1 MSQIVAVSR
10 RKQIYYIFFTVKN
23 QLNFNYR
30 SKILILQII
39 EQQMKIFTCEQI
51 KEIDEVTIR
60 TEPVS
65 SFDLMER
72 AAGQLLLWYMKAFDR
87 SRRVLVFVGP
97 GNNGG
102 DGLAL
107 ARMLA
112 LNRYNVGV
120 YYPVVSEKTSPEWKL
135 NHQKL
140 RQETNVPFIS
150 VSRMDQIPGF
160 RPDDVLV
167 DSIFGSGLTRPAEEL
182 ASDLIRLI
190 NQTGCTI
197 VSIDVP
203 SGLFGE
209 DNGKN
214 DPHSIVM
221 ADYTLT
227 FQFPRLSFM
236 FAENAKYTG
245 EWIVLPIGLSSKAI
259 NDTETPYS
267 FVQADAL
274 ATSLKVRKR
283 FDHKGIYGHGMLIA
297 GSRGKMGAAVL
308 GAKAA
313 LKTGIGLLTCHVP
326 GTGNQIMQTCVP
338 EAMSQSDISTGVISE
353 IPGTDQFDAIG
364 IGPGIGT
371 DPLTQKAFQ
380 SVLLNRSIPV
390 VIDADGLNILGSNNK
405 WLSVL
410 PEKTVLTP
418 HLKEFE
424 RMAGKSENGY
434 MRLEKQIRFS
444 AKYNCVVVLKS
455 ALTSVSTPDGRVSF
469 NSTGNP
475 GMATAGSGDVLTGM
489 ILALLAQGYS
499 PENAAVIAVYL
510 HGLAGDIAAE
520 KTSFESLIASD
531 IIENIGNAFRHLK
544 ASV

>member
-1 MSQIVAVSR
+1 
-10 RKQIYYIFFTVKN
+10 
-23 QLNFNYR
+23 
-30 SKILILQII
+30 
-39 EQQMKIFTCEQI
+39 MKIFTCAQI
-51 KEIDEVTIR
+51 KEIDEITIR
-60 TEPVS
+60 TEPIS
-65 SFDLMER
+65 SFNLMER
-72 AAGQLLLWYMKAFDR
+72 AAGQLLLWYLKTFDR
-87 SRRVLVFVGP
+87 ARRVLVFVGP

-120 YYPVVSEKTSPEWKL
+120 YYLVISERTSPEWKL

-150 VSRMDQIPGF
+150 ISRRDQIPDF

-167 DSIFGSGLTRPAEEL
+167 DAVFGSGLTRPAGGL
-182 ASDLIRLI
+182 ASDIIRLI
-190 NQTGCTI
+190 NQTGCTV
-197 VSIDVP
+197 VSIDIP

-209 DNGKN
+209 DNGQN
-214 DPHSIVM
+214 DPESIIM

-245 EWIVLPIGLSSKAI
+245 EWIVLPIGLSNSAI
-259 NDTETPYS
+259 NNTETPYS

-274 ATSLKVRKR
+274 STSLKIRKR

-297 GSRGKMGAAVL
+297 GSGGKMGAAVL
-308 GAKAA
+308 GARAA
-313 LKTGIGLLTCHVP
+313 LRTGIGLLTCHVP
-326 GTGNQIMQTCVP
+326 GAGNQIIQTCVP
-338 EAMSQSDISTGVISE
+338 EAMSQPDSNNEIISE
-353 IPGTDQFDAIG
+353 IPGITLFDAIG

-371 DPLTQKAFQ
+371 DPVTQKAFQ
-380 SVLLNRSIPV
+380 SVLLNRSVPI
-390 VIDADGLNILGSNNK
+390 VIDADGLNILGLNDK

-424 RMAGKSENGY
+424 RMAGKSDNGY
-434 MRLEKQIRFS
+434 MRLKNQISFS
-444 AKYNCVVVLKS
+444 AKYNCIVVLKS
-455 ALTSVSTPDGRVSF
+455 AFTSVSSPDGRVSF

-499 PENAAVIAVYL
+499 PENAAVIGVYL

-520 KTSFESLIASD
+520 KDSPDSIIASD
-531 IIENIGNAFRHLK
+531 IIENIGNAFKQLK
-544 ASV
+544 GSF

>member
-1 MSQIVAVSR
+1 
-10 RKQIYYIFFTVKN
+10 
-23 QLNFNYR
+23 
-30 SKILILQII
+30 
-39 EQQMKIFTCEQI
+39 MKIFTCAQI
-51 KEIDEVTIR
+51 KEIDEITIR
-60 TEPVS
+60 TEPIS
-65 SFDLMER
+65 SFNLMER
-72 AAGQLLLWYMKAFDR
+72 AAGQLLLWYLKTFDR
-87 SRRVLVFVGP
+87 ARRVLVFVGP

-120 YYPVVSEKTSPEWKL
+120 YYLVISERTSPEWKL

-150 VSRMDQIPGF
+150 ISRRDQIPDF

-167 DSIFGSGLTRPAEEL
+167 DAVFGSGLTRPAGGL
-182 ASDLIRLI
+182 ASDIIRLI
-190 NQTGCTI
+190 NQTGCTV
-197 VSIDVP
+197 VSIDIP

-209 DNGKN
+209 DNGQN
-214 DPHSIVM
+214 DPESIIM

-245 EWIVLPIGLSSKAI
+245 EWIVLPIGLSNSAI
-259 NDTETPYS
+259 NNTETPYS
-267 FVQADAL
+267 FVQADTL
-274 ATSLKVRKR
+274 STSLKIRKR

-297 GSRGKMGAAVL
+297 GSGGKMGAAVL
-308 GAKAA
+308 GARAA
-313 LKTGIGLLTCHVP
+313 MRTGIGLLTCHVP
-326 GTGNQIMQTCVP
+326 GAGNQIIQTCVP
-338 EAMSQSDISTGVISE
+338 EAMSQPDSNSEIISE
-353 IPGTDQFDAIG
+353 IPGITLFDAIG

-371 DPLTQKAFQ
+371 DPVTQKAFQ
-380 SVLLNRSIPV
+380 SVLLNRSVPI
-390 VIDADGLNILGSNNK
+390 VIDADGLNILGLNDK

-424 RMAGKSENGY
+424 RMAGKSDNGY
-434 MRLEKQIRFS
+434 MRLKNQISFS
-444 AKYNCVVVLKS
+444 AKYNCIVVLKS
-455 ALTSVSTPDGRVSF
+455 AFTSVSSPDGRVSF

-499 PENAAVIAVYL
+499 PENAAVIGVYL

-520 KTSFESLIASD
+520 KDSPDSIIASD
-531 IIENIGNAFRHLK
+531 IIENIGNAFKQLK
-544 ASV
+544 GSF

>member
-1 MSQIVAVSR
+1 
-10 RKQIYYIFFTVKN
+10 
-23 QLNFNYR
+23 
-30 SKILILQII
+30 
-39 EQQMKIFTCEQI
+39 MKIFTCAQI
-51 KEIDEVTIR
+51 KEIDEITIR
-60 TEPVS
+60 TEPIS
-65 SFDLMER
+65 SFNLMER
-72 AAGQLLLWYMKAFDR
+72 AAGQLLLWYLKTFDR
-87 SRRVLVFVGP
+87 ARRVLVFVGP

-112 LNRYNVGV
+112 LSRYNVGV
-120 YYPVVSEKTSPEWKL
+120 YYLVISERTSPEWKL

-150 VSRMDQIPGF
+150 ISRRDQIPDF

-167 DSIFGSGLTRPAEEL
+167 DAVFGAGLTRPAGEL
-182 ASDLIRLI
+182 ASDIIRLI
-190 NQTGCTI
+190 NQTGCTV

-209 DNGKN
+209 DNGQN
-214 DPHSIVM
+214 DPESIIM

-245 EWIVLPIGLSSKAI
+245 EWIVLPIGLSNSAI
-259 NDTETPYS
+259 NNTETPYS

-274 ATSLKVRKR
+274 STSLKIRKR

-297 GSRGKMGAAVL
+297 GSGGKMGAAVL
-308 GAKAA
+308 GARAA
-313 LKTGIGLLTCHVP
+313 LRTGIGLLTCHVP
-326 GTGNQIMQTCVP
+326 GAGNQIVQTCVP
-338 EAMSQSDISTGVISE
+338 EAMTQPDSNNEIISE
-353 IPGTDQFDAIG
+353 IPGIELFDAIG

-371 DPLTQKAFQ
+371 DPVTQKAFQ
-380 SVLLNRSIPV
+380 SVLLNRSVPV
-390 VIDADGLNILGSNNK
+390 VIDADGLNILGLNDK

-424 RMAGKSENGY
+424 RMAGKSDNGY
-434 MRLEKQIRFS
+434 TRLKNQIGFS
-444 AKYNCVVVLKS
+444 AKYNCIVVLKS
-455 ALTSVSTPDGRVSF
+455 AFTSVSTPDGRVSF

-499 PENAAVIAVYL
+499 PENAAVTGVYL

-520 KTSFESLIASD
+520 KGSPDSIIASD
-531 IIENIGNAFRHLK
+531 IIENIGNAFRQLK
-544 ASV
+544 GSF